1 MQAITNGWSA
11 TALVLAVLIG
21 SNCAMCTPMASTVT
35 VLGYEHGKYNTKQYW
50 LGGLF
55 CWLIYLIV
63 FMIWIPFMFP
73 L

>member
-1 MQAITNGWSA
+1 MLCINKR
-11 TALVLAVLIG
+11 LY
-21 SNCAMCTPMASTVT
+21 CAMCTPMASTVT